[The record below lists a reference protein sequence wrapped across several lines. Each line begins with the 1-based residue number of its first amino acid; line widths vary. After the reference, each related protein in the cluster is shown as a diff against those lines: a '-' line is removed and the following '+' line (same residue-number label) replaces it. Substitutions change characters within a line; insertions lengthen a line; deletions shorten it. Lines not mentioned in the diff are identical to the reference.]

1 MPASYVL
8 EDMVP
13 VLQDYRGHCDAVTTT
28 APPRTPGNKLSVEVH
43 ADSTLSTTMLM
54 DRSYKELKM
63 QTAEHHGEKGA
74 CITDIL
80 ENNTLNWSESKKH
93 YVKVI

>member
-8 EDMVP
+8 EAMVP
-13 VLQDYRGHCDAVTTT
+13 VLQDHRGHCDAVTTT

-63 QTAEHHGEKGA
+63 QTAEHHWGKGGMHYGHFGKQHVE
-74 CITDIL
+74 L
-80 ENNTLNWSESKKH
+80 ERKQETLR
-93 YVKVI
+93 